1 MVLEKNLLLTK
12 KRTISFDTHMSLV

>member
-12 KRTISFDTHMSLV
+12 KRTISFYTHMSLV